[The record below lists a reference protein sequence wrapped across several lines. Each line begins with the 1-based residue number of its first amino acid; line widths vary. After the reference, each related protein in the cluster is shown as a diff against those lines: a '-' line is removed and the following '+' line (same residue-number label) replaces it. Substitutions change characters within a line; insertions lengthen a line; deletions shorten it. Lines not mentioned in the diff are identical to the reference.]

1 LEPPS
6 SNYGSPLDLDY
17 PIVPAH
23 LDHLTVDTRWPKDSS
38 DDSFVELESVGGDQR
53 GGLKIHS
60 IREVAKQVLCV
71 VVASFADYARR
82 PQPGPDVDHNE
93 DPDRLL
99 LAPHDGSDL
108 VGLKFYDGKSVYF
121 QIIEPTTAGGCPLQP
136 AMNSVPA
143 DSVDS
148 SNGRLVEAFDTE
160 GGDSIKRGAA
170 VLESIIRRASRRGK
184 GLPTSLTLVPTTLSP
199 PRRVEAVADDGPDVA
214 LFRGRAVLLGTA
226 ETLHGW

>member
-1 LEPPS
+1 VRFSRSTNEVFSFTESSDSCRACCS

-60 IREVAKQVLCV
+60 IREVAKQVPCV
-71 VVASFADYARR
+71 MVASFADYARR
-82 PQPGPDVDHNE
+82 PKPRPNVDHNE

-121 QIIEPTTAGGCPLQP
+121 QIIEPTTAGGCPLQ
-136 AMNSVPA
+136 AEST
-143 DSVDS
+143 
-148 SNGRLVEAFDTE
+148 G
-160 GGDSIKRGAA
+160 SIPVSATTKSLPFNKVGVLRHPTGFKRVGK
-170 VLESIIRRASRRGK
+170 IR
-184 GLPTSLTLVPTTLSP
+184 
-199 PRRVEAVADDGPDVA
+199 
-214 LFRGRAVLLGTA
+214 
-226 ETLHGW
+226 